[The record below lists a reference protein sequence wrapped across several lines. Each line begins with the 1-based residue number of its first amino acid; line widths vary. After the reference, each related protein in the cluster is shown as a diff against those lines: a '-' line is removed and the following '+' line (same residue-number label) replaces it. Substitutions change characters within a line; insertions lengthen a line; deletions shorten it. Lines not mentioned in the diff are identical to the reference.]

1 MFQIICDTVG
11 REMNRLFQIFLARN
25 PTFNGEVSVAGHSLG
40 EEIRKQ
46 KLFYPYAN
54 DKENLPLVQVKIK

>member
-40 EEIRKQ
+40 KEIQ
-46 KLFYPYAN
+46 NPKLVCSHSKCKNY
-54 DKENLPLVQVKIK
+54 